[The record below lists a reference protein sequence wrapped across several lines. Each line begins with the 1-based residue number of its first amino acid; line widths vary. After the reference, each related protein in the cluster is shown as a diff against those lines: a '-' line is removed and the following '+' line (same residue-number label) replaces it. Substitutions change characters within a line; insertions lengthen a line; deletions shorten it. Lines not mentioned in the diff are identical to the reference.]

1 MSKQNLKHGDQVLR
15 GSVKTEEDKD
25 EQRLEKMSFK
35 QRRKHLQKNDCVLH
49 ITRGNQEAM
58 KELLQC
64 YEERCCFLLENL
76 ISHTIHT

>member
-1 MSKQNLKHGDQVLR
+1 MKFFMRELMGMLLR

-49 ITRGNQEAM
+49 ITRGN
-58 KELLQC
+58 
-64 YEERCCFLLENL
+64 
-76 ISHTIHT
+76 

>member
-49 ITRGNQEAM
+49 ITRGN
-58 KELLQC
+58 
-64 YEERCCFLLENL
+64 
-76 ISHTIHT
+76 